1 MEIDEI
7 KTAFNE
13 LGEDEVKAT
22 FTELL
27 KTSKPLASYFDRR
40 ISQAAEKATET
51 ALKKREEKE
60 AAQAEQDAEKN
71 KAELDIKAR
80 ENALALRERALK
92 FAAENDIPVEK
103 AYSLI
108 GLNGDDDPFS
118 ALAEIIED
126 TKATTTRELL
136 RENGR
141 TIESVKI
148 DLNREPRSI
157 EALIEAEAKGE
168 QLSPSEVSAA
178 WEARDKAK
186 KRTLRDVMG
195 GR

>member
-13 LGEDEVKAT
+13 LGEDEVKST
-22 FTELL
+22 FGELL
-27 KTSKPLASYFDRR
+27 KSSKPLASYFDRR
-40 ISQAAEKATET
+40 VSQAAEKAAST
-51 ALKKREEKE
+51 ALTKKEEEE

-136 RENGR
+136 KENGR

-157 EALIEAEAKGE
+157 EQILQAQAKGE
-168 QLSPSEVSAA
+168 DVTDSEINAA
-178 WEARDKAK
+178 WDARDRS
-186 KRTLRDVMG
+186 KRKTLRDVMG
-195 GR
+195 G